1 MSKEMNIEE
10 AIKILE
16 KMRRENI
23 NASVNACTG
32 AMCEIW
38 RNEAKALETVLRGL
52 NRYIES
58 DYETIC
64 LENNHLLEQ
73 LEKEEERRKC
83 FECNFETLQADI
95 NSVIKDLGLTE
106 DLIIADEMVQEIKQ
120 KYISKDKIKEK
131 IEVLKME
138 EHYDYIDNKKEIQV
152 LQELLEKEK

>member
-1 MSKEMNIEE
+1 M
-10 AIKILE
+10 
-16 KMRRENI
+16 
-23 NASVNACTG
+23 
-32 AMCEIW
+32 
-38 RNEAKALETVLRGL
+38 